1 MTTKE
6 FSLEFDILYD
16 SISSASAPG
25 LDEYEKSVFLT
36 KAQLEI
42 IKEYNGPL
50 NKYKASFEGSDKR
63 RADLRE
69 LVVPYSTT
77 PLPYPEGLETTSQ
90 YAVLPQDVFLI
101 KWEAGKYTKAGCP
114 TQTVRIIPCKH
125 DEYHERKRN
134 PFRRPNKRDGYRI
147 DVQSK
152 DGKKIVELVAE
163 EPLTTYQIRYI
174 KYPTPIILSDL
185 GGISQFDALTI
196 DGLQVR
202 TECMLEEELHR
213 EILDR
218 AVELAMRAYKQEAL
232 SAAVQLNQ
240 RNN

>member
-42 IKEYNGPL
+42 VKEYNGPL

-69 LVVPYSTT
+69 LVVNYSTT
-77 PLPYPEGLETTSQ
+77 PLSYPKGLEPTSQ
-90 YAVLPQDVFLI
+90 YAVLPADVFLI
-101 KWEAGKYTKAGCP
+101 KWEAGKYTKEGCP

-147 DVQSK
+147 DVQSE

-163 EPLTTYQIRYI
+163 VPLTNYQIRYV
-174 KYPTPIILSDL
+174 KYPTPIILTDL
-185 GGISQFDALTI
+185 GGISQFEALTI

-202 TECMLEEELHR
+202 TECMLDEELHR

-232 SAAVQLNQ
+232 SASVQLNQ